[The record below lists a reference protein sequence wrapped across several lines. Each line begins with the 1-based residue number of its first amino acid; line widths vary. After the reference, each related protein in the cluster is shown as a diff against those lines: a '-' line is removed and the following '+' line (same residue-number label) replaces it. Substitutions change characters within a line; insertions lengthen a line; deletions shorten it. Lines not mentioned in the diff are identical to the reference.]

1 MAMVG
6 GDYNSYE
13 SSIDTYTDELIN
25 NANASGIYCYMKH
38 FALDEQETERL
49 DISIWCNEQAMREIY
64 FKPFELCVKEGGVTA
79 AMASDSFIGATW
91 AGEREELMNTVL
103 RDEWGFRGMVI
114 TDFVTSDSKNADRA
128 IRSGTDLSLTT
139 LGNLTPSSLSTDTAA
154 GRQALRTATHNILY
168 AVANSN
174 AQEIS
179 SEPFPAWTF
188 LIMIL
193 DVFMLAMTAL
203 IIFYKKKKVI

>member
-13 SSIDTYTDELIN
+13 PSIDTYTDELIN

-49 DISIWCNEQAMREIY
+49 DINIWCNEQAMREIY

-114 TDFVTSDSKNADRA
+114 TDFVTSDCKMQ
-128 IRSGTDLSLTT
+128 IVRSEVV
-139 LGNLTPSSLSTDTAA
+139 
-154 GRQALRTATHNILY
+154 QI
-168 AVANSN
+168 
-174 AQEIS
+174 
-179 SEPFPAWTF
+179 
-188 LIMIL
+188 
-193 DVFMLAMTAL
+193 
-203 IIFYKKKKVI
+203 

>member
-1 MAMVG
+1 M
-6 GDYNSYE
+6 
-13 SSIDTYTDELIN
+13 
-25 NANASGIYCYMKH
+25 
-38 FALDEQETERL
+38 
-49 DISIWCNEQAMREIY
+49 
-64 FKPFELCVKEGGVTA
+64 
-79 AMASDSFIGATW
+79 
-91 AGEREELMNTVL
+91 
-103 RDEWGFRGMVI
+103 
-114 TDFVTSDSKNADRA
+114 
-128 IRSGTDLSLTT
+128 SLTT